1 MMSETTEQ
9 FKTSI
14 TCPYCN
20 QEHEDVLDMGLNPFL
35 CGKCRKLSV
44 IAIKMVPALSYFVEA
59 KAEEESQAP
68 HPALDNEESEQSD
81 ESVMTPE
88 EMKAEIR
95 KMQEEIADEEGEILR
110 SAQNDGESAQEGG
123 EGVQND
129 GNTEEG
135 GSTEAVAEL
144 YDLTNGSKGDCHGAD
159 APRSDEGEDSSA
171 LPQNDGENTKEPD
184 ETHNVNTSV
193 TNDGKYDHIPVKEQE
208 MKIIQVSF
216 EGRITKMELPKKGYP
231 HKSNVIQRLRNIKK
245 KKESVYGC
253 DVKTVLLSIDE
264 TTYNEEVK

>member
-59 KAEEESQAP
+59 KTEKESQAP
-68 HPALDNEESEQSD
+68 HPALDNGESEQSD
-81 ESVMTPE
+81 EGGMTPE

-95 KMQEEIADEEGEILR
+95 KMQEEIAEEEADTSEEILR
-110 SAQNDGESAQEGG
+110 SAQNDGDTSAQ
-123 EGVQND
+123 D
-129 GNTEEG
+129 DKDTLDG
-135 GSTEAVAEL
+135 GSEETAQTEL
-144 YDLTNGSKGDCHGAD
+144 YDLANGTDVHRNDVGKDSLSVPENDC
-159 APRSDEGEDSSA
+159 
-171 LPQNDGENTKEPD
+171 ENTKEPD
-184 ETHNVNTSV
+184 ETYSGSIPD